1 VPASRLLSPR
11 CPQRKKLTAAKAVT
25 LFPPPSTDLP
35 FEAVMEFLNI
45 PDMVVAAH

>member
-1 VPASRLLSPR
+1 VPASRLLAPR
-11 CPQRKKLTAAKAVT
+11 CPQRKKHTAAKKVT
-25 LFPPPSTDLP
+25 LFSPPSADLP

>member
-1 VPASRLLSPR
+1 VPASRLLAPQ
-11 CPQRKKLTAAKAVT
+11 CPQRKKLTAAKKVT
-25 LFPPPSTDLP
+25 LFSPPSADLP